1 MPQHHYGQRLGM
13 LDDQQFQA
21 ALDRFRL
28 GTLLHTEPIT
38 SGNFGQ
44 NVFVT
49 TSQGEFVLRGSPH
62 FDWQFPTEQFFA
74 YLLHEKSQLPIPWP
88 YLLDERKDIFGWSYV
103 LMPRLPGYQTAD
115 PQFYDT
121 LPELDRRHIAQAMGT
136 ALAELHSISWPICGR
151 YDPLTQTIQPLQLQQ
166 ELAWPFPTA
175 TSLQQPPQL
184 PFSQLI
190 VKVVRH
196 HLEKQASVN
205 AITNQEVNWGTQII
219 EQAVQA
225 ADDDFQPALVHADYS
240 KHNLVVE
247 RLHGQWRV
255 SGIFDLMGFFFGNS
269 EMDLARPV
277 ATLLEE
283 DKSRAELF
291 LQAYHQAHQIRPSFA
306 SRFAMY
312 MLMDRLV
319 IWAFAKSSQKRWWD
333 ENLTFQQWAEPF
345 ISFASQ
351 YV

>member
-1 MPQHHYGQRLGM
+1 MSQHYYGQRLGM

-21 ALDRFRL
+21 ALDRFGL
-28 GTLLHTEPIT
+28 GALVRTEPIT

-49 TSQGEFVLRGSPH
+49 TSLGEFVLRGSSH
-62 FDWQFPTEQFFA
+62 FEWQFPTEQFFA
-74 YLLHEKSQLPIPWP
+74 DLLHKRSQLPIPWP
-88 YLLDERKDIFGWSYV
+88 YLLDEQEDIFGWSYA
-103 LMPRLPGYQTAD
+103 LMPRLPGQQTTD
-115 PQFYDT
+115 PQFYNP
-121 LPELDRRHIAQAMGT
+121 LPEQDKRHIAQAMGT
-136 ALAELHSISWPICGR
+136 ALAELHRITWPVCGR

-166 ELAWPFPTA
+166 ELAWPFPA
-175 TSLQQPPQL
+175 KPSFQQTPQL
-184 PFSQLI
+184 PFSQMVVSI
-190 VKVVRH
+190 VRY
-196 HLEKQASVN
+196 HLEKQASAN
-205 AITNQEVNWGTQII
+205 SITSQEFDWGAQII
-219 EQAVQA
+219 EQAAQA

-255 SGIFDLMGFFFGNS
+255 SGVFDLMGLFFGNS

-291 LQAYHQAHQIRPSFA
+291 LQAYHQAHQIRSGFA

-333 ENLTFQQWAEPF
+333 ESLTFQQWAEPF
-345 ISFASQ
+345 VSFASQ